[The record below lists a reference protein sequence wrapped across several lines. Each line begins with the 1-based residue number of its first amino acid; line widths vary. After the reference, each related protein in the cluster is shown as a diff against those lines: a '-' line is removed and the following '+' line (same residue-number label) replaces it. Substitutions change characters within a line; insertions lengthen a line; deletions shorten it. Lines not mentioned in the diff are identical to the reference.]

1 MNFVAYGF
9 VKRTLRPTELIAIVC
24 VCVSKMH
31 RKVRKTRK
39 NDETSA
45 IISIGRQRER
55 EREINVKCLFILQY
69 TVIDIQYA
77 KIYVIRPSLYN

>member
-1 MNFVAYGF
+1 
-9 VKRTLRPTELIAIVC
+9 
-24 VCVSKMH
+24 MH

>member
-1 MNFVAYGF
+1 
-9 VKRTLRPTELIAIVC
+9 
-24 VCVSKMH
+24 MH

-45 IISIGRQRER
+45 IISIGRQRERERER

>member
-24 VCVSKMH
+24 VCMSEMH
-31 RKVRKTRK
+31 RRVRKTRK

-45 IISIGRQRER
+45 IISIGRQTC
-55 EREINVKCLFILQY
+55 I
-69 TVIDIQYA
+69 
-77 KIYVIRPSLYN
+77 

>member
-1 MNFVAYGF
+1 
-9 VKRTLRPTELIAIVC
+9 
-24 VCVSKMH
+24 MH

-45 IISIGRQRER
+45 IISIGRQR

>member
-55 EREINVKCLFILQY
+55 EINVKCLFILQY